1 MLQDAVRT
9 RPRDCSDEERTPM
22 NTDALKKNACEH
34 IDRRRDEMI
43 AIAHRMLKQPELGYR
58 EVKTA
63 ALVKEE
69 LQKLNLPVREG
80 LALTGIEG
88 ALSGKEA
95 GPTVV
100 VMGELDSVMEKTS
113 PVADPVTGAAHLC
126 GHHIQ
131 VASML
136 GTAIGLVGAG
146 AAQHLSGQ
154 VKFLGCPA
162 EEYLEVEYRLKL
174 RGEGKISFLGGKQE
188 LIKLGYFDDVD
199 AAMMVHA
206 FADTLEPAFLMN
218 ASGNGFMAKFIRYE
232 GKSSHAGAAPHRG
245 VNALNAACLGIMA
258 VHAQRETFQD
268 EDAVRVHP
276 IITKGG
282 DVVNVVPSDVRL
294 ETYVRGKTLEA
305 ILDASAK
312 VDRAFKAGGDAVGA
326 ATKITNIPGY
336 LPIFQDR
343 NLTAIASRNG
353 RALLGDRGALEAGFM
368 GGSFDVGDL
377 SHLLPLLH
385 PMVAGTRGYLHS
397 AEFCITDYE
406 AAVVLPAKLMAMCV
420 IDLLADGGAEARR
433 IKNEFQ
439 PRLTK
444 AQYLELMQRLS

>member
-1 MLQDAVRT
+1 
-9 RPRDCSDEERTPM
+9 M
-22 NTDALKKNACEH
+22 NGEDLKRKVCAA
-34 IDRRRDEMI
+34 IDRRQEDMI
-43 AIAHRMLKQPELGYR
+43 RVAKTMLGHPELGYR
-58 EVKTA
+58 EVKTT
-63 ALVKEE
+63 ALVREVLKG
-69 LQKLNLPVREG
+69 LSLPLREG
-80 LALTGIEG
+80 IALTGVEG
-88 ALSGKEA
+88 TLSGKEP

-100 VMGELDSVMEKTS
+100 VMGELDSVMGRES
-113 PVADPVTGAAHLC
+113 PLADPATGAAHLC

-136 GTAIGLVGAG
+136 GAAMGLVDAQ
-146 AAQHLSGQ
+146 AAAYLTGQ

-162 EEYLEVEYRLKL
+162 EEYLEIEYRLGL
-174 RGEGKISFLGGKQE
+174 MAEGKISFLGGKQE

-199 AAMMVHA
+199 AAMMVHS
-206 FADTLEPAFLMN
+206 FADTPEPAFLMN
-218 ASGNGFMAKFIRYE
+218 AAGNGFMAKFIRYE
-232 GKSSHAGAAPHRG
+232 GKPSHAGAAPHRG
-245 VNALNAACLGIMA
+245 INALNAACIGIMA

-268 EDAVRVHP
+268 DDAIRVHP

-294 ETYVRGKTLEA
+294 ETYVRGKSLEA

-326 ATKITNIPGY
+326 ATAITNIPGY

-343 NLTAIASRNG
+343 NLTEIASKNG

-377 SHLLPLLH
+377 SHLIPVVHPFVTGTKGHLH
-385 PMVAGTRGYLHS
+385 T
-397 AEFCITDYE
+397 AEFCVTDYI

-420 IDLLADGGAEARR
+420 IDLLAGGGGEARR
-433 IKNEFQ
+433 VRKEFQ
-439 PRLTK
+439 PRLNK
-444 AQYLELMQRLS
+444 GQYLELMQRLTR

>member
-1 MLQDAVRT
+1 MRKGGAVNGE
-9 RPRDCSDEERTPM
+9 D
-22 NTDALKKNACEH
+22 LKRKVCAA
-34 IDRRRDEMI
+34 IDRRQEDMI
-43 AIAHRMLKQPELGYR
+43 RVAKTMLGHPELGYR
-58 EVKTA
+58 EVKTT
-63 ALVKEE
+63 ALVREVLE
-69 LQKLNLPVREG
+69 GLSLPLREG
-80 LALTGIEG
+80 IALTGVEG
-88 ALSGKEA
+88 TLSGKEP

-100 VMGELDSVMEKTS
+100 VMGELDSVMGRES
-113 PVADPVTGAAHLC
+113 PLADPATGAAHLC

-136 GTAIGLVGAG
+136 GAAMGLVDAQ
-146 AAQHLSGQ
+146 AAAYLTGQ

-162 EEYLEVEYRLKL
+162 EEYLEIEYRLGL
-174 RGEGKISFLGGKQE
+174 MAEGRISFLGGKQE

-199 AAMMVHA
+199 AAMMVHS
-206 FADTLEPAFLMN
+206 FADTPEPAFLMN
-218 ASGNGFMAKFIRYE
+218 AAGNGFMAKFIRYE
-232 GKSSHAGAAPHRG
+232 GKPSHAGAAPHRG
-245 VNALNAACLGIMA
+245 INALNAACIGIMA

-268 EDAVRVHP
+268 DDAIRVHP

-294 ETYVRGKTLEA
+294 ETYVRGKSLEA

-326 ATKITNIPGY
+326 ATAITNIPGY

-343 NLTAIASRNG
+343 NLTEIASKNG

-377 SHLLPLLH
+377 SHLIPVVHPFVTGTKGHLH
-385 PMVAGTRGYLHS
+385 T
-397 AEFCITDYE
+397 AEFCVTDYI

-420 IDLLADGGAEARR
+420 IDLLADGGGEARR
-433 IKNEFQ
+433 VRKEFQ
-439 PRLTK
+439 PRLNK
-444 AQYLELMQRLS
+444 GQYLELMQRLTR

>member
-1 MLQDAVRT
+1 MV
-9 RPRDCSDEERTPM
+9 
-22 NTDALKKNACEH
+22 
-34 IDRRRDEMI
+34 
-43 AIAHRMLKQPELGYR
+43 R
-58 EVKTA
+58 EVLKG
-63 ALVKEE
+63 
-69 LQKLNLPVREG
+69 LNLPVREG
-80 LALTGIEG
+80 LAVTGVEG
-88 ALSGKEA
+88 TLSGKEA

-100 VMGELDSVMEKTS
+100 VMGELDSVMGRES
-113 PVADPVTGAAHLC
+113 PLADPVTGAAHLC

-136 GTAIGLVGAG
+136 GAAMGLIGAG
-146 AAQHLSGQ
+146 AGPYLSGQ

-162 EEYLEVEYRLKL
+162 EEYLEIEYRLGL
-174 RGEGKISFLGGKQE
+174 MAEGKISFLGGKQE

-206 FADTLEPAFLMN
+206 FADTAEPGFLMN
-218 ASGNGFMAKFIRYE
+218 ATGNGFMAKFIRYE
-232 GKSSHAGAAPHRG
+232 GKPSHAGAAPHRG
-245 VNALNAACLGIMA
+245 INALNAACIGIMA

-268 EDAVRVHP
+268 DDAIRVHP

-294 ETYVRGKTLEA
+294 ETYVRGKNLEA

-326 ATKITNIPGY
+326 ATQITNIPGY

-343 NLTAIASRNG
+343 NLTELATRNG
-353 RALLGDRGALEAGFM
+353 RALLGDKGAQDAGFM

-377 SHLLPLLH
+377 SHLIPVIHPFVTGTKGHLH
-385 PMVAGTRGYLHS
+385 T
-397 AEFCITDYE
+397 AEFCVTDYE

-420 IDLLADGGAEARR
+420 IDLLADGAGEAKRV
-433 IKNEFQ
+433 KKEFQ
-439 PRLTK
+439 PRLNK
-444 AQYLELMQRLS
+444 EQYLELMQRLTQ

>member
-1 MLQDAVRT
+1 MDREELKRKVCEAIDQRQEDMIRVAKTMLG
-9 RPRDCSDEERTPM
+9 
-22 NTDALKKNACEH
+22 H
-34 IDRRRDEMI
+34 
-43 AIAHRMLKQPELGYR
+43 PELGYR

-63 ALVKEE
+63 ALVKAE
-69 LQKLNLPVREG
+69 LQKLNLPLREG
-80 LALTGIEG
+80 LALTGVEG
-88 ALSGKEA
+88 TLSGKEA
-95 GPTVV
+95 GPTVL

-113 PVADPVTGAAHLC
+113 PLADPVTGAAHLC

-136 GTAIGLVGAG
+136 GAAMGLVGAG
-146 AAQHLSGQ
+146 IAPFLSGR

-162 EEYLEVEYRLKL
+162 EEYLEIEYRLGL
-174 RGEGKISFLGGKQE
+174 MAEGKISFLGGKQE

-206 FADTLEPAFLMN
+206 FADTPEPAFLMN
-218 ASGNGFMAKFIRYE
+218 ASGNGFMAKFVRYE
-232 GKSSHAGAAPHRG
+232 GKASHAGAAPHRG
-245 VNALNAACLGIMA
+245 INALNAACIGIMA

-268 EDAVRVHP
+268 DDAIRVHP
-276 IITKGG
+276 IITRGG

-294 ETYVRGKTLEA
+294 ETYVRGKTIEA

-343 NLTAIASRNG
+343 NLTQIASQNG

-377 SHLLPLLH
+377 SHLIPVVHPFVTGTKGHLH
-385 PMVAGTRGYLHS
+385 T
-397 AEFCITDYE
+397 AEFCITDYF

-420 IDLLADGGAEARR
+420 IDLLAEGAAEARR
-433 IKNEFQ
+433 VRKEFQ
-439 PRLTK
+439 PRLNK
-444 AQYLELMQRLS
+444 ERYLELMQRLAR

>member
-1 MLQDAVRT
+1 
-9 RPRDCSDEERTPM
+9 M
-22 NTDALKKNACEH
+22 NREDLKKKVCRQ
-34 IDRRRDEMI
+34 IDQRREDMI
-43 AIAHRMLKQPELGYR
+43 RAAKTMLGHPELGYR
-58 EVKTA
+58 EIKTA
-63 ALVKEE
+63 AMVREVLKG
-69 LQKLNLPVREG
+69 LNLPVREG
-80 LALTGIEG
+80 LAVTGVEG
-88 ALSGKEA
+88 TLSGKEA

-100 VMGELDSVMEKTS
+100 VMGELDSVMGRES
-113 PVADPVTGAAHLC
+113 PLADPVTGAAHLC

-136 GTAIGLVGAG
+136 GAAMGLVGAG
-146 AAQHLSGQ
+146 AGPYLSGQ

-162 EEYLEVEYRLKL
+162 EEYLEIEYRLGL
-174 RGEGKISFLGGKQE
+174 MAEGKISFLGGKQE

-206 FADTLEPAFLMN
+206 FADTPAPGFLMN
-218 ASGNGFMAKFIRYE
+218 ATGNGFMAKFIRYE
-232 GKSSHAGAAPHRG
+232 GKPSHAGAAPHRG
-245 VNALNAACLGIMA
+245 INALNAACIGIMA

-268 EDAVRVHP
+268 DDAIRVHP

-294 ETYVRGKTLEA
+294 ETYVRGKNLEA

-326 ATKITNIPGY
+326 ATQITNIPGY

-343 NLTAIASRNG
+343 SLTAIASLNG
-353 RALLGDRGALEAGFM
+353 RALLGERGALEAGFM

-377 SHLLPLLH
+377 SHLIPVVHPFVTGTQGHLH
-385 PMVAGTRGYLHS
+385 T
-397 AEFCITDYE
+397 AEFCVTDYE
-406 AAVVLPAKLMAMCV
+406 AAVVLPAKLMAMSV
-420 IDLLADGGAEARR
+420 IDLLADGAGEARR
-433 IKNEFQ
+433 VRKEFQ

-444 AQYLELMQRLS
+444 QQYLDLMQRLTQ

>member
-1 MLQDAVRT
+1 
-9 RPRDCSDEERTPM
+9 M
-22 NTDALKKNACEH
+22 NGEDLKRKVCAA
-34 IDRRRDEMI
+34 IDRRQEDMI
-43 AIAHRMLKQPELGYR
+43 RVAKTMLGHPELGYR
-58 EVKTA
+58 EVKTT
-63 ALVKEE
+63 ALVREVLKG
-69 LQKLNLPVREG
+69 LSLPLREG
-80 LALTGIEG
+80 IALTGVEG
-88 ALSGKEA
+88 TLSGKEP

-100 VMGELDSVMEKTS
+100 VMGELDSVMGRES
-113 PVADPVTGAAHLC
+113 PLADPATGAAHLC

-136 GTAIGLVGAG
+136 GAAMGLVDAQ
-146 AAQHLSGQ
+146 AAAYLTGQ

-162 EEYLEVEYRLKL
+162 EEYLEIEYRLGL
-174 RGEGKISFLGGKQE
+174 MAEGRISFLGGKQE

-199 AAMMVHA
+199 AAMMVHS
-206 FADTLEPAFLMN
+206 FADTPEPAFLMN
-218 ASGNGFMAKFIRYE
+218 AAGNGFMAKFIRYE
-232 GKSSHAGAAPHRG
+232 GKPSHAGAAPHRG
-245 VNALNAACLGIMA
+245 INALNAACIGIMA

-268 EDAVRVHP
+268 DDAIRVHP

-294 ETYVRGKTLEA
+294 ETYVRGKSLEA

-326 ATKITNIPGY
+326 ATAITNIPGY

-343 NLTAIASRNG
+343 NLTEIASKNG

-377 SHLLPLLH
+377 SHLIPVVHPFVTGTKGHLH
-385 PMVAGTRGYLHS
+385 T
-397 AEFCITDYE
+397 AEFCVTDYI

-420 IDLLADGGAEARR
+420 IDLLADGGGEARR
-433 IKNEFQ
+433 VRKEFQ
-439 PRLTK
+439 PRLNK
-444 AQYLELMQRLS
+444 GQYLELMQRLTR